1 MRDGRPTNLKDM
13 LREAKDT
20 SELMVDLAYAALFYN
35 SEDISEEVFR
45 LEERL
50 NVLVFDMR
58 TMAILA
64 ARSPADS
71 EQMAGILQ
79 VVQDIEKIGNAAN
92 DIAKIVVKRLGIPRE
107 LLQDIPD
114 AEETPTRVRIHD
126 GSRLEGRSLY
136 DADLATETGMRPIA
150 VRSDDEWNFDPEP
163 EDVLRAGDVLF
174 MQGPPEGVAEV
185 REMAGAAVTVHTPS
199 VEPTGELTELE
210 RAVDILIEMKN
221 LSEVAVG
228 LAYSALL
235 YYDAGLAREVV
246 AIENEMDEMRY
257 RLEGWGAP
265 APPPPLPSPPP
276 GLAREVVAIENEMD
290 EMRYRLERWVLLAAS
305 HIEDSSRLRGVLHL
319 ATAAETTADC
329 AMEMV
334 WMVEEGEEVHPV
346 LSAALGESDEIVLKL
361 TVSPG
366 SPADGKTLEALQLE
380 TETGMFALAVNRAGR
395 WTYRPRDTYALR
407 GDDSLLVTGAPE
419 GLEPL
424 AALFGQR
431 LEGPAQSGRARTL
444 APPSPS

>member
-1 MRDGRPTNLKDM
+1 MRDGRPSNLKDM

-50 NVLVFDMR
+50 NDLVFDMR
-58 TMAILA
+58 TLAILA
-64 ARSPADS
+64 ARSPADA

-114 AEETPTRVRIHD
+114 AEETPTRVRIQA
-126 GSRLEGRSLY
+126 GSELDGRSL
-136 DADLATETGMRPIA
+136 DAADLPTETGMRPIA

-185 REMAGAAVTVHTPS
+185 RRMAGAAVTVHAPS
-199 VEPTGELTELE
+199 AEPAGELTELE

-257 RLEGWGAP
+257 RLE
-265 APPPPLPSPPP
+265 
-276 GLAREVVAIENEMD
+276 
-290 EMRYRLERWVLLAAS
+290 RWVLLAAS

-319 ATAAETTADC
+319 ATASETIADC

-334 WMVEEGEEVHPV
+334 WIVEKGEEVHPV
-346 LSAALGESDEIVLKL
+346 LSAALGESDEIVMKL

-395 WTYRPRDTYALR
+395 WTYRPRDTYALK
-407 GDDSLLVTGAPE
+407 GDDSLLFTGAPE

-431 LEGPAQSGRARTL
+431 LEGPA
-444 APPSPS
+444 

>member
-1 MRDGRPTNLKDM
+1 MRDGRPSNLKDM

-58 TMAILA
+58 TLAILA
-64 ARSPADS
+64 ARSPADA

-114 AEETPTRVRIHD
+114 AEETPTRVRIHA
-126 GSRLEGRSLY
+126 GSQLDGRSL
-136 DADLATETGMRPIA
+136 DAADLPTETGMRPIA

-163 EDVLRAGDVLF
+163 EDILRAGDVLF

-185 REMAGAAVTVHTPS
+185 REMAGAAVAVHATHA
-199 VEPTGELTELE
+199 EPAGELTELE

-257 RLEGWGAP
+257 RLE
-265 APPPPLPSPPP
+265 
-276 GLAREVVAIENEMD
+276 
-290 EMRYRLERWVLLAAS
+290 RWVLLAAR

-319 ATAAETTADC
+319 ATASETIADC

-334 WMVEEGEEVHPV
+334 WIVEKGEEVHPV

-366 SPADGKTLEALQLE
+366 APADGKTLQALQLE

-395 WTYRPRDTYALR
+395 WTYRPRDTYVLR

-424 AALFGQR
+424 SDLFGQR
-431 LEGPAQSGRARTL
+431 LEGPA
-444 APPSPS
+444 

>member
-1 MRDGRPTNLKDM
+1 MRDGRPSNLKDM

-58 TMAILA
+58 TLAILA
-64 ARSPADS
+64 ARSPADA

-114 AEETPTRVRIHD
+114 AEETPTRVRIHA
-126 GSRLEGRSLY
+126 GSELDGRSL
-136 DADLATETGMRPIA
+136 DEADLPTETGMRPIA

-185 REMAGAAVTVHTPS
+185 REMAGAAVSAHSTHA
-199 VEPTGELTELE
+199 EPAGELTELE

-257 RLEGWGAP
+257 RLE
-265 APPPPLPSPPP
+265 
-276 GLAREVVAIENEMD
+276 
-290 EMRYRLERWVLLAAS
+290 RWVLLAAR

-319 ATAAETTADC
+319 ATASETIADC

-334 WMVEEGEEVHPV
+334 WIVEKGEEVHPV

-366 SPADGKTLEALQLE
+366 SPADGKTLEDLQLE
-380 TETGMFALAVNRAGR
+380 TETGMFVLAVNRAGR
-395 WTYRPRDTYALR
+395 WTYRPRDTYGLR

-424 AALFGQR
+424 YALFGQE
-431 LEGPAQSGRARTL
+431 LEGPA
-444 APPSPS
+444 

>member
-1 MRDGRPTNLKDM
+1 M
-13 LREAKDT
+13 LAEAKDT

-50 NVLVFDMR
+50 NDFAYSMR
-58 TMAILA
+58 TTAILA
-64 ARSPADS
+64 ARSPADA

-79 VVQDIEKIGNAAN
+79 VVQDIEKIGNAAF

-107 LLQDIPD
+107 LLQDIPE
-114 AEETPTRVRIHD
+114 AEETPSRVRIHAESALD
-126 GSRLEGRSLY
+126 GRSFE
-136 DADLATETGMRPIA
+136 DADLPTETGMRPIA

-163 EDVLRAGDVLF
+163 GDVLRAGDVLF
-174 MQGPPEGVAEV
+174 MQGPPEGIAEV
-185 REMAGAAVTVHTPS
+185 RQLAGATTVHAQRAESAESAGP
-199 VEPTGELTELE
+199 LTELE

-257 RLEGWGAP
+257 RLE
-265 APPPPLPSPPP
+265 
-276 GLAREVVAIENEMD
+276 
-290 EMRYRLERWVLLAAS
+290 RWVLLAAR

-319 ATAAETTADC
+319 ATASETIADC

-334 WMVEEGEEVHPV
+334 WIVEKGEEVHPV
-346 LSAALGESDEIVLKL
+346 LSAAIGESDEIVMKL

-366 SPADGKTLEALQLE
+366 SPADGKTLEDLQLE
-380 TETGMFALAVNRAGR
+380 TETGMFALAVNRGGR
-395 WTYRPRDTYALR
+395 WTYRPRDTYVLK
-407 GDDSLLVTGAPE
+407 GDDSLLFAGPPE

-424 AALFGQR
+424 AEIFGQE
-431 LEGPAQSGRARTL
+431 LEDPA
-444 APPSPS
+444 